1 MRPSSYAYG
10 NSGLQNPSDYPVL
23 EEAFEFSTFPAAFT
37 EQRAESHHSAYAY
50 ATYTT
55 TDVTPVE
62 GAADTL
68 SSGSSSRIGGD
79 GAVEV
84 EAAPAVG
91 AIASAVQ
98 LLPAGTL
105 TIWPGWP

>member
-1 MRPSSYAYG
+1 MLVIGTPVIVYA
-10 NSGLQNPSDYPVL
+10 
-23 EEAFEFSTFPAAFT
+23 PAAAF
-37 EQRAESHHSAYAY
+37 SISAFDIAVHDAFGVLLGCDVY

-68 SSGSSSRIGGD
+68 SSGSSSRTGGD